1 MAYYNR
7 NIDFF
12 LKEWKES
19 GAHKPLLLRGARQ
32 VGKSSAVRNLARS
45 FNSYIEIDLEQ
56 RRDLHELFG
65 KNLNISDICTQLS
78 ILFNTRITD
87 GETLIFI
94 DEIQSCP
101 RAIAALRYFYEQR
114 PNLHIIAAG
123 SLLEFA
129 LAELSSFGV
138 GRIESLYLYPFSFD
152 EFLNALGQHQLVDFK
167 KTECSPL
174 KPLPAPIYEKLVG
187 LFKEFMLI
195 GGMPE
200 VVKHW
205 VQTKDYS
212 GCLSLQNDILGS
224 YRDDFAKYKTRISP
238 LVLWTTLRSVAMQ
251 AGEKFVYS
259 RVGDGTESRLV
270 KEALS
275 LLELAGIIHSVTHTS
290 ANGLP
295 LGAEANDKYRKFLF
309 MDTGLMLAMLNFDPG
324 RIILEDSMTLINK
337 GGIAEVAA
345 GLEITKYS
353 NPRLRSELFYWVRM
367 AKNALAEVD
376 YVTVINHQITP
387 IEVKSG
393 IKGAMQSLYIFL
405 EQKKIERGI
414 RTSLENFGVY
424 NQVEIY
430 PLYALSNLIK

>member
-1 MAYYNR
+1 MAYYSR
-7 NIDFF
+7 NIDSY
-12 LKEWKES
+12 LTQWKDSE
-19 GAHKPLLLRGARQ
+19 GHKPLLLRGARQ
-32 VGKSSAVRNLARS
+32 VGKSSAVRNLSKS
-45 FNSYIEIDLEQ
+45 FKSYIEIDLEQ

-65 KNLNISDICTQLS
+65 NNLNINDICTQIS
-78 ILFNTRITD
+78 ILFNTQIID

-101 RAIAALRYFYEQR
+101 RAIASLRYFYEQR
-114 PNLHIIAAG
+114 PDLHIIAAG

-129 LAELSSFGV
+129 LAELQSFGV

-152 EFLNALGQHQLVDFK
+152 EFLNAMGHPQLVDFK
-167 KTECSPL
+167 KNQCSPSN
-174 KPLPAPIYEKLVG
+174 PLPGPIYEKLVA
-187 LFKEFMLI
+187 LFKEFLII

-200 VVKHW
+200 VVDQW
-205 VQTKDYS
+205 AQTKDYS
-212 GCLSLQNDILGS
+212 ICLNRQNDLLSS

-238 LVLWTTLRSVAMQ
+238 LVLWTTLRAVAMQ

-259 RVGDGTESRLV
+259 RVSENAESRII
-270 KEALS
+270 KESLS

-295 LGAEANDKYRKFLF
+295 LGAEANEKYRKFLF
-309 MDTGLMLAMLNFDPG
+309 MDTGLMFAMLNSDPG
-324 RIILEDSMTLINK
+324 KIILEDPSSLVNR

-353 NPRLRSELFYWVRM
+353 NPRLRSELYYWVRM

-393 IKGAMQSLYIFL
+393 LKGAMQSLYVFM
-405 EQKKIERGI
+405 EQKHLDRGI
-414 RTSLENFGVY
+414 RTSLENFGTY
-424 NQVEIY
+424 NQIEIF
-430 PLYALSNLIK
+430 PLYALSNLI